1 MIDGR
6 RLAALS
12 VHGFT
17 ALGAVLGFQALL
29 EAAAHRWEASFAWL
43 GVALIVDG
51 ADGPLARRIGVTD
64 HLPRF
69 SGERLDLIIDY
80 ITYVLVPA
88 FILYEAQLMPEGLGW
103 LGASLAL
110 LSSLFHFSDQ
120 ESKTSDGFFV
130 GFPAIWNVVA
140 FYMLIFATPAIVNLA
155 IVAILA
161 VLTFVPQKWV
171 HPVRVVR
178 LRGVTIA
185 VVIVWSLAAIAVLFM
200 GFPAPFILQA
210 IFAVSM
216 IYLVAVGVLPAPA
229 HDGAPNPHS
238 KSDAG

>member
-6 RLAALS
+6 RLAAIG

-17 ALGAVLGFQALL
+17 ALGAVLGFKALL
-29 EAAAHRWEASFAWL
+29 EAAAHHWEAAFAWL

-51 ADGPLARRIGVTD
+51 VDGPLARRIGVTD

-110 LSSLFHFSDQ
+110 LSSLFHFSDR

-140 FYMLIFATPAIVNLA
+140 FYMLIFATPAILNLG
-155 IVAILA
+155 IVAALA
-161 VLTFVPQKWV
+161 AITFIPLKWV

-178 LRGVTIA
+178 LRSVTIA
-185 VVIVWSLAAIAVLFM
+185 VIAVWSLASIAVLFT
-200 GFPAPFILQA
+200 GFPAPFPMQV
-210 IFAVSM
+210 IFAAVM
-216 IYLVAVGVLPAPA
+216 VYLIAVGLLRKAA
-229 HDGAPNPHS
+229 HDGAPSPHS